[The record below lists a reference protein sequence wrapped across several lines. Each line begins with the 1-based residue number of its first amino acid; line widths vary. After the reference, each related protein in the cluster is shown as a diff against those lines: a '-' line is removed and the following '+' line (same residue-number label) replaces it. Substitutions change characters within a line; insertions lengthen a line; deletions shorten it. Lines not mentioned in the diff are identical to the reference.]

1 MRRITKKKINLNKLK
16 TGCSPCMREAELM
29 KQKISNRNLSEI
41 KINEIKD
48 IVSSIFKKN

>member
-1 MRRITKKKINLNKLK
+1 MRRIAKKKINLNKLK
-16 TGCSPCMREAELM
+16 TGCTPCMREAELM
-29 KQKISNRNLSEI
+29 KKKISNRNLTEI

>member
-1 MRRITKKKINLNKLK
+1 MRRTNKKKINLNKLK

>member
-1 MRRITKKKINLNKLK
+1 MRRTNKKKINLNKLK

-29 KQKISNRNLSEI
+29 KQKISNRKLSEI

-48 IVSSIFKKN
+48 IVSLIFKQN